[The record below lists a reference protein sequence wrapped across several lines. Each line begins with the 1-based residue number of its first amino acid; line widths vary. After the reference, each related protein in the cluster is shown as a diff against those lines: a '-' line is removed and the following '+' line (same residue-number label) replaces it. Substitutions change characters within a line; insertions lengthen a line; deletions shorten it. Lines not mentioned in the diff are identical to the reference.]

1 MAIIQQN
8 NIDFTNVNA
17 DSIFMVS
24 GKFSRTAN
32 NDGTAHFD
40 TTLTGDEIA
49 KSFNALEID
58 WNGAQIRLKGDQ
70 ADRTI
75 ENTGQ
80 LLKALQDASN
90 SGQTLQEV
98 LGTSP
103 LGSLNTPIY
112 WTGTR
117 FAAAQN
123 YPGNATINSSGL
135 MSAEDKRIL
144 DTLSVL
150 EAATSDALG
159 GIKIGYIDNSNKY
172 AVQLD
177 ENDKA
182 FVSVPWTDT
191 TINATINTLSNN
203 ELVVTE
209 VTDNNSNEKFKI
221 QLTELALP
229 NNSSGTIGG
238 INLVVGND
246 SIHTYLPSFR
256 VNSNNRTITY
266 IGSDGN
272 ATDGVIRFGSLEIVD
287 VFEDASNPI
296 IQFQQ
301 AYNNRYTTSVVLNN
315 PGAKM
320 NYPVYIGDLF
330 LQQVNIAEQG
340 QPDDLEYHLFV
351 CDESEYTENSST
363 FRVYFKDLGVF
374 PGNNINIEA
383 TNINL
388 QDGGF
393 SIGETNISSVQNAID
408 NTLYYE
414 VVSDIGDLEEEEE
427 EDNGAD
433 EGDNG
438 NSGEPEN
445 PEN

>member
-1 MAIIQQN
+1 MAIFRQNDIQFTALPGSIKPAGKISKSTN
-8 NIDFTNVNA
+8 GDFSDAGAEGVDAFINA
-17 DSIFMVS
+17 V
-24 GKFSRTAN
+24 
-32 NDGTAHFD
+32 
-40 TTLTGDEIA
+40 
-49 KSFNALEID
+49 EID
-58 WNGAQIRLKGDQ
+58 WNSAKIRLKGDQ
-70 ADRTI
+70 EDRTI

-90 SGQTLQEV
+90 SGQTLQEA
-98 LGTSP
+98 LGPNP
-103 LGSLNTPIY
+103 LGESSTPIY
-112 WTGTR
+112 WTGDHFET
-117 FAAAQN
+117 AWS
-123 YPGNATINSSGL
+123 YPENATTTSSGL
-135 MSAEDKRIL
+135 MSVGDKIKLDSLEIL
-144 DTLSVL
+144 K
-150 EAATSDALG
+150 AATSDALG
-159 GIKIGYIDNSNKY
+159 GIKVGYTDNSNNY

-177 ENDKA
+177 NNGKA

-191 TINATINTLSNN
+191 TINATINTLLNN

-209 VTDNNSNEKFKI
+209 VTNNNNNEKFKI

-238 INLVVGND
+238 INLVVGDD

-256 VNSNNRTITY
+256 VDSNNRTITY

-272 ATDGVIRFGSLEIVD
+272 ATDGVLRFGSLEIVD
-287 VFEDASNPI
+287 VLDGLIAKDNQDEYYVGVIVDDVDSN
-296 IQFQQ
+296 
-301 AYNNRYTTSVVLNN
+301 YNSSIHL
-315 PGAKM
+315 

-330 LQQVNIAEQG
+330 LQQINVAELG
-340 QPDDLEYHLFV
+340 QPEELEYHLFV
-351 CDESEYTENSST
+351 CNDFSSDEDPRAPFNGNA
-363 FRVYFKDLGVF
+363 YFKDLGVF
-374 PGNNINIEA
+374 PGNNVNIEA

-438 NSGEPEN
+438 NSEE
-445 PEN
+445 

>member
-1 MAIIQQN
+1 MATIQQN
-8 NIDFTNVNA
+8 NITFTLNADVVAPFSGKYTNDTNYDPSTELYNVNQNKLDNA
-17 DSIFMVS
+17 GV
-24 GKFSRTAN
+24 G
-32 NDGTAHFD
+32 
-40 TTLTGDEIA
+40 
-49 KSFNALEID
+49 KSFNAVEID
-58 WNGAQIRLKGDQ
+58 WNGAKIRLKGDQ

-98 LGTSP
+98 LGSNS

-112 WTGTR
+112 WNGAS
-117 FAAAQN
+117 FAAAQS
-123 YPGNATINSSGL
+123 YPGDATINSSGL
-135 MSAEDKRIL
+135 MSAGDKEKL
-144 DTLSVL
+144 DTLNIL
-150 EAATSDALG
+150 RAATSNALG
-159 GIKIGYIDNSNKY
+159 GIKIGYTDNSNKY

-177 ENDKA
+177 ENNKA
-182 FVSVPWTDT
+182 FVSVPT
-191 TINATINTLSNN
+191 TINATINTLSDN
-203 ELVVTE
+203 ELVVT
-209 VTDNNSNEKFKI
+209 DNNNSEKFKI

-246 SIHTYLPSFR
+246 SIHTYLPSFNI
-256 VNSNNRTITY
+256 NSNNRTITY

-272 ATDGVIRFGSLEIVD
+272 ATDGVIRFGNLEIVD

-374 PGNNINIEA
+374 PGNNITIEA

-388 QDGGF
+388 QNGGF
-393 SIGETNISSVQNAID
+393 NVGETSISSVQDAID

-414 VVSDIGDLEEEEE
+414 VVGDIEDLEEEE

-445 PEN
+445 PGN